1 MNDEE
6 IEQRL
11 RELPASELPATWRAE
26 ILTTALREA
35 RRPALAVQAWPPLL
49 VTLRN
54 LLARNPW
61 TASALTALWMLIFL
75 FKAGTPVDP
84 AEKMLMA
91 HFDPNRPIYLVSLQD
106 EIRLAELW
114 QDEPEEK
121 QLRQIP

>member
-11 RELPASELPATWRAE
+11 RELPAPELPATWRAE
-26 ILTTALREA
+26 ILTTALRDA
-35 RRPALAVQAWPPLL
+35 RRPAPTAQVWPPLL
-49 VTLRN
+49 VTLSN

-91 HFDPNRPIYLVSLQD
+91 HFDPNRPVYFVSIQD

-114 QDEPEEK
+114 QDEPQEK